1 MTNHKYDLKSNN
13 FGMSAETFYSEKS
26 LRRKLFLLAL
36 AISVFSVWLITVT
49 FQLLLINVAATFQ
62 VQVGTASLLVA
73 VGSVAG
79 IAAGLLTSVLSVRF
93 NHKSLMLVGVLFTSL
108 AAIGFFV
115 APTFSLV
122 LLTNIGV
129 GAGLAMT
136 TPMAYSLI
144 GEVYPLEK
152 RGRAIGGIVASS
164 TLAYVI
170 GAPVAAIIASIG
182 TWRLVMLWFVLPI
195 SVASLVLAFFVI
207 PKKLNGNSVSEREP
221 FLAGC
226 KQVFS
231 NRSAVASLF
240 ATMFGFAEATIA
252 VYLVSFFRFQFSISI
267 DLGAI
272 VMVVGYLLSAVGGVV
287 AGLFVNRVGRKPL
300 GTITIL
306 VAALLTLSF
315 AFMPTFEL
323 SWGLNALRFWF
334 AGMSFTAGG
343 SIVLEQVPKFRGT
356 MMSLNSAFMNGGMLL
371 AAIAGAIVLNLYNYQ
386 SVALVLG
393 SLGLA
398 GTVVW
403 IFLVKDPCKTQK
415 SI

>member
-1 MTNHKYDLKSNN
+1 
-13 FGMSAETFYSEKS
+13 MSAVPFYSERS
-26 LRRKLFLLAL
+26 LRRKFFLFAL

-79 IAAGLLTSVLSVRF
+79 IAFGLLTSVLSVCF
-93 NHKSLMLVGVLFTSL
+93 NHKSLMLIGILFTSL
-108 AAIGFFV
+108 AAIGFFL
-115 APTFSLV
+115 APTFELV
-122 LLTNIGV
+122 LLTNVGV

-152 RGRAIGGIVASS
+152 RGRAIGLIVASS

-170 GAPVAAIIASIG
+170 GAPVAAIIAGFG
-182 TWRLVMLWFVLPI
+182 TWRSVMILFVLPI
-195 SVASLVLAFFVI
+195 SVVSMVLAFFVV
-207 PKKLNGNSVSEREP
+207 PKKLNVIKVSDREP

-226 KQVFS
+226 KKTFS

-240 ATMFGFAEATIA
+240 TTMFGFAEATIA
-252 VYLVSFFRFQFSISI
+252 VYLVSFFRYQFSISI
-267 DLGAI
+267 DVGAI
-272 VMVVGYLLSAVGGVV
+272 VMLVGYLISAVGGVV

-306 VAALLTLSF
+306 TAALLTLF
-315 AFMPTFEL
+315 FTFMPTFEL
-323 SWGLNALRFWF
+323 SWSLTALRFGF
-334 AGMSFTAGG
+334 AGMSFTAGS
-343 SIVLEQVPKFRGT
+343 SIILEQIPKFRGT
-356 MMSLNSAFMNGGMLL
+356 MMSLNSAFMNGGILL
-371 AAIAGAIVLNLYNYQ
+371 ASLLGAIALNLYNYQ
-386 SVALVLG
+386 TMALVLG
-393 SLGLA
+393 SLGVA

-403 IFLVKDPCKTQK
+403 VFLVKDPCKAQK